1 VSDTDPRYGAEV
13 RARMASLAGAG
24 GFAPS
29 PEVASG
35 RAGDREQGAEVVL
48 ACRVI
53 DGRVEEARFQA
64 FGCPHLVAAAS
75 WLTDRLRG
83 AGREDLAH
91 WDWREAADALAIP
104 PAKFGRLLTLQ
115 DAVRAMAG
123 NWPGA
128 TASTV

>member
-1 VSDTDPRYGAEV
+1 
-13 RARMASLAGAG
+13 MASLAGAG

-29 PEVASG
+29 PDVARG
-35 RAGDREQGAEVVL
+35 RAGDREHGAEVAL

-53 DGRVEEARFQA
+53 AGRVTEARFQA

-75 WLTDRLRG
+75 WLTDRLHG
-83 AGREDLAH
+83 AVREDLEH
-91 WDWREAADALAIP
+91 WDWREAADALAVP

-115 DAVRAMAG
+115 DAVRAAAG

>member
-1 VSDTDPRYGAEV
+1 VSEADPRYGAEV

-24 GFAPS
+24 RFAPS
-29 PEVASG
+29 PDVAPG
-35 RAGDREQGAEVVL
+35 RAGDREHGAEVVL
-48 ACRVI
+48 TCRVI
-53 DGRVEEARFQA
+53 AGRVEEARFQA

-83 AGREDLAH
+83 AGREDLEH
-91 WDWREAADALAIP
+91 WDWREVADALAVP

-115 DAVRAMAG
+115 DAVRAVAG

-128 TASTV
+128 AASTV

>member
-1 VSDTDPRYGAEV
+1 VSDADPRYGAEV

-29 PEVASG
+29 PQIARG
-35 RAGDREQGAEVVL
+35 RAGDREHGAEVVL
-48 ACRVI
+48 AGRVVA
-53 DGRVEEARFQA
+53 GRVEELRFQA

-83 AGREDLAH
+83 ASREDLLR
-91 WDWREAADALAIP
+91 WDWREAADVLAVP
-104 PAKFGRLLTLQ
+104 PAKYGRLLTLQ
-115 DAVRAMAG
+115 DAVRAVAG